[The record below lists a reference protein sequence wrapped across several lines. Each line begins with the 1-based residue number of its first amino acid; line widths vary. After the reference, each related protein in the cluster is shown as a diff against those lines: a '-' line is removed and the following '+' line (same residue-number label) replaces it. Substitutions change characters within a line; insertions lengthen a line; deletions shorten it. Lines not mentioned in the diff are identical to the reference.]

1 MRAIDFLLQLKK
13 LDKMIE
19 NKLIEIEKWKAIAT
33 GTTAHLG
40 GERVQSS
47 GNQQKTETAILKF
60 VEIEEEIY
68 RCIDDMISTKK
79 DVITVLEQLNAS
91 EYDLLHKMYVQYF
104 TLQEIA
110 EINDKSISWAKTIH
124 RRGIKN
130 VQRILDRR
138 AECPKVTE
146 SA

>member
-1 MRAIDFLLQLKK
+1 MRAIEFLLQLKK

-19 NKLIEIEKWKAIAT
+19 NKLIEKESWKAMAT
-33 GTTAHLG
+33 GTTAQMG

-47 GNQQKTETAILKF
+47 GNQQKIEAAVVKF
-60 VEIEEEIY
+60 IEIEKEIDS
-68 RCIDDMISTKK
+68 CIDEMIDTKK
-79 DVITVLEQLNAS
+79 DVISVLEQLNVS

-110 EINDKSISWAKTIH
+110 EINDKSISWAKATH

-138 AECPKVTE
+138 SECPKVTE
-146 SA
+146 SN